1 VYLKGLRGLSTR
13 LAHCSGGACQR
24 SSSAPPLQPSPA
36 TWPLSR
42 LYAALRSIDIDEL
55 KINPFRERNWLELL
69 ILRRRVSAKYPRL
82 YGGLRQLKRLLTT

>member
-13 LAHCSGGACQR
+13 LAHCSGGLCLR

-42 LYAALRSIDIDEL
+42 LYARTC
-55 KINPFRERNWLELL
+55 WLFL
-69 ILRRRVSAKYPRL
+69 S
-82 YGGLRQLKRLLTT
+82 